1 MIREPVF
8 EDPGS
13 LPSLVQRF
21 EARRRAGERVP
32 DLELA
37 LIIEKHRGN
46 ELPSAITDYL
56 TMHFRGEIRGVK
68 GPKLQSDLVKEF
80 RFGPAANLY
89 DHVLPIFEHLAQRR
103 KRPTFKRRNRNAGKG
118 YRDETLT
125 PSERALEYVLDNR
138 PDPDDLEPDALG
150 NISARSLANA
160 ISKWRRK
167 VEDRDFPDDG
177 PNAHPTDAP
186 DSDTSSQ

>member
-13 LPSLVQRF
+13 LTSLVQRF

-37 LIIEKHRGN
+37 LIIEKHRGKA
-46 ELPSAITDYL
+46 LPSAITDYL

-89 DHVLPIFEHLAQRR
+89 DQVLPIFEHLAQRR
-103 KRPTFKRRNRNAGKG
+103 KRPTFKRRNRNTGSG
-118 YRDETLT
+118 YRNETLP
-125 PSERALEYVLDNR
+125 PSERALEYVLDN
-138 PDPDDLEPDALG
+138 PPEPNDLG
-150 NISARSLANA
+150 NISARSLANE
-160 ISKWRRK
+160 ISKWRGK
-167 VEDRDFPDDG
+167 IEDRDFPEDD